1 MKASK
6 IFSRLIR
13 PASASLLIAA
23 LVGAASCTRV
33 DDPIPTPEPLP
44 ATYTIKG
51 QVYNQKTNLVL
62 PGVTVTMGT
71 KTATTDSFGKFEFAN
86 LTTAGKYN
94 MVLTKADFFSA
105 TYSLEFPVAAPNH
118 ALIFSL
124 TMTMVPYVPGVT
136 PLDPTI
142 GGTIFI
148 EGGAND
154 ATLTIPSGTTVKD
167 DAGATITGPILIT
180 AVEIADIYVQGAV
193 NNPGIMTIRFEPSG
207 YLFSKPLVLA
217 IDNPL
222 TNWKYAELQLEKFN
236 SLLGVWEIQTT
247 PVTYSAA
254 PANDYVTSITQLSI
268 YKISFRS
275 PIVNAGTTVK
285 PIKVLD
291 SLMINRGLTAYNQT
305 SVRYIE
311 STGYKFETPLATTL
325 TAAGITGAD
334 QTELIA
340 SITALVTANNNGV
353 APVTTYGTKT
363 TTTAVTRTI
372 PSMFYQVTTG
382 TQNFVARKFTIKLT
396 NPAGTVTKTLE
407 IITIKA
413 DMISLSYS
421 LKVYDTHA
429 HGHLHG
435 FDHGLGGGGTI

>member
-51 QVYNQKTNLVL
+51 QVYNQKTNVVL

-94 MVLTKADFFSA
+94 IVLTKADFFSA
-105 TYSLEFPVAAPNH
+105 TYSLEFPTAAPNH

-124 TMTMVPYVPGVT
+124 TMTMVPYVPGIT
-136 PLDPTI
+136 PIDPSI
-142 GGTIFI
+142 GGTITI
-148 EGGAND
+148 DGGAS
-154 ATLTIPSGTTVKD
+154 LTIPSGTTVT
-167 DAGATITGPILIT
+167 DANGVAVTGPIFIT
-180 AVEIADIYVQGAV
+180 AVEVDDIYVQNAV
-193 NNPGIMTIRFEPSG
+193 NNPGIMTLRFEPSG
-207 YLFSKPLVLA
+207 YVFSKSLVLA

-222 TNWKYAELQLEKFN
+222 TNWKYAELQLEFFN
-236 SLLGVWEIQTT
+236 SFLGVWEVQAI
-247 PVTYSAA
+247 PVTYSLT
-254 PANDYVTSITQLSI
+254 PNDYLTSITHFSL
-268 YKISFRS
+268 YKVSFKS
-275 PIVNAGTTVK
+275 PVVDAGTTVE

-291 SLMINRGLTAYNQT
+291 SLMINRGLTPYNQT
-305 SVRYIE
+305 AVRYIK

-340 SITALVTANNNGV
+340 SITALVTANYNGI
-353 APVTTYGTKT
+353 APVTAFGTET
-363 TTTAVTRTI
+363 TTDVIIRTI
-372 PSMFYQVTTG
+372 PSMFYQETTA
-382 TQNFVARKFTIKLT
+382 TQDFKARKFTIKLT
-396 NPAGTVTKTLE
+396 NTADTVNKTIE

-413 DMISLSYS
+413 DMITLSYN
-421 LKVYDTHA
+421 LYVYDTHA
-429 HGHLHG
+429 HSLLHG
-435 FDHGLGGGGTI
+435 HDHGLGGGGTI

>member
-13 PASASLLIAA
+13 PAAASFLIAA
-23 LVGAASCTRV
+23 LVGAASCTKV

-51 QVYNQKTNLVL
+51 QVYNQKTNAVL

-94 MVLTKADFFSA
+94 IVLTKADFFSA

-118 ALIFSL
+118 ALVFSL
-124 TMTMVPYVPGVT
+124 TMTMVPYVPGIT
-136 PLDPTI
+136 PLDPAL
-142 GGTIFI
+142 GGSIFI
-148 EGGAND
+148 EGGASD
-154 ATLTIPSGTTVKD
+154 ATLTLPSGTTVKD
-167 DAGATITGPILIT
+167 ANNVAVTGPILIT
-180 AVEIADIYVQGAV
+180 AVEVDDIYVQGVV
-193 NNPGIMTIRFEPSG
+193 NNPGIMTLRFEPSG
-207 YLFSKPLVLA
+207 YVFSKPLVIA

-222 TNWKYAELQLEKFN
+222 TNWKYAELQLEFFN
-236 SLLGVWEIQTT
+236 SFLGAWEIQTT
-247 PVTYSAA
+247 PVTYSLT
-254 PANDYVTSITQLSI
+254 PNDYLTSITHFSL
-268 YKISFRS
+268 YKISFKS
-275 PIVNAGTTVK
+275 PVVAGTTTVK

-291 SLMINRGLTAYNQT
+291 SLMINRGLTAYSQT
-305 SVRYIE
+305 AARYIE

-353 APVTTYGTKT
+353 APLAAFGTKT
-363 TTTAVTRTI
+363 TTLTVARSI
-372 PSMFYQVTTG
+372 PSMFYQETTG
-382 TQNFVARKFTIKLT
+382 TQNFTSRKFTIKLT
-396 NPAGTVTKTLE
+396 NTAGTVNKTLD
-407 IITIKA
+407 IITVKA
-413 DMISLSYS
+413 DMVNLTYQ

-435 FDHGLGGGGTI
+435 HDHGLGGGGTI

>member
-13 PASASLLIAA
+13 PAAASLLIAA

-51 QVYNQKTNLVL
+51 QVYNQRTNAVL

-94 MVLTKADFFSA
+94 IVLTKADFFPA

-118 ALIFSL
+118 ALVFSL
-124 TMTMVPYVPGVT
+124 TMTMVPYVPGIT
-136 PLDPTI
+136 PLDPTV
-142 GGTIFI
+142 GGTIAI

-154 ATLTIPSGTTVKD
+154 ATLTMPSGTTVKD
-167 DAGATITGPILIT
+167 ANNVAVTGPILIT
-180 AVEIADIYVQGAV
+180 AVEVDDIYVQGVV
-193 NNPGIMTIRFEPSG
+193 NSPGIMTLRFEPSG
-207 YLFSKPLVLA
+207 YVFSKPLVLA
-217 IDNPL
+217 IENPL
-222 TNWKYAELQLEKFN
+222 TNWKYAELQLEFFN
-236 SLLGVWEIQTT
+236 SFLGVWEIQAT
-247 PVTYSAA
+247 PVTYSLA
-254 PANDYVTSITQLSI
+254 PNDYLTSITHFSL
-268 YKISFRS
+268 YKVSFES
-275 PIVNAGTTVK
+275 PMVDAGTTVQ
-285 PIKVLD
+285 PVKVLD

-305 SVRYIE
+305 AVRYIE

-340 SITALVTANNNGV
+340 SITALVKANYNGV
-353 APVTTYGTKT
+353 AAVTTFGTKT
-363 TTTAVTRTI
+363 TTDVVVRTI
-372 PSMFYQVTTG
+372 PSMFYQETTA
-382 TQNFVARKFTIKLT
+382 TQDFKARKFTIKLT
-396 NPAGTVTKTLE
+396 NTAGTVNKTLE
-407 IITIKA
+407 IVTIKA
-413 DMISLSYS
+413 DMITLSYN
-421 LKVYDTHA
+421 LIVYDGHA
-429 HGHLHG
+429 HSHLHG
-435 FDHGLGGGGTI
+435 HDHGLGGGGTI